1 MYQGTIYCVIPLHHP
16 PHSAGT
22 ESNRGLRLPKQFC
35 VMLIVP
41 YYVIYYTS
49 IFNSHT
55 PLHGGSKR
63 PAAWAV
69 WGSHPCLLCDG
80 GGGRIR
86 TDAYVVLETTALPL
100 GYSPIMLSAKDCFV
114 KTQPIQFNNGMVGVF
129 SIVSGRFKN

>member
-1 MYQGTIYCVIPLHHP
+1 MLRYTEAQNDRPHGPYGVPTHVSCV
-16 PHSAGT
+16 
-22 ESNRGLRLPKQFC
+22 
-35 VMLIVP
+35 
-41 YYVIYYTS
+41 
-49 IFNSHT
+49 
-55 PLHGGSKR
+55 
-63 PAAWAV
+63 
-69 WGSHPCLLCDG
+69 DG